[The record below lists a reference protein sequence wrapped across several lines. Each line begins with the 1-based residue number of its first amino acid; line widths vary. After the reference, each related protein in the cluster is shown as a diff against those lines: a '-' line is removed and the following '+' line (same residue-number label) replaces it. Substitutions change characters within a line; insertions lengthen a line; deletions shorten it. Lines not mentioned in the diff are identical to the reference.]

1 MARVNAGKISTPTV
15 GNVPGA
21 QWRVIDDVRPLAT
34 AADRPGYTADP
45 QLVEAFQRDGVVVVP
60 GAFADWVEPLRA
72 GLQRNLD
79 HPDDYA
85 FPCDSTGADEPGRFF
100 DSYCNWQRVGEYLAF
115 VLSSSA
121 AAMAAAFMGSTTA
134 QFFHDHA
141 FSKESG
147 TQKATPWHHDLP
159 YYCVEGSQ
167 TASIYVSLDD
177 VGEDTVVRF
186 AKGTHRTGHLYYPRA
201 FSSGAEYTSDDQN
214 LRSVPTAAELRDDHD
229 ILAVPLEPGDA
240 VVFDFRTLHGTTD
253 APITTRR
260 RAFSTRWL
268 GDDAVYCERPGE
280 TSPPLVDLN
289 VEPGERLR
297 TDWFPILWP
306 PTP

>member
-1 MARVNAGKISTPTV
+1 MTV
-15 GNVPGA
+15 GNVEGA
-21 QWRVIDDVRPLAT
+21 SWRVLDDARPIAAT
-34 AADRPGYTADP
+34 IDRPAHVADP
-45 QLVEAFQRDGVVVVP
+45 SLVDAFQRDGVVVVP
-60 GAFADWVEPLRA
+60 GAFDDWVEPLRA

-79 HPDDYA
+79 DPGAYA
-85 FPCDSTGADEPGRFF
+85 FPCDSTGVDEPGRFF

-115 VLSSSA
+115 VMSSPA
-121 AAMAAAFMGSTTA
+121 ASMAAAFMQSSTA
-134 QFFHDHA
+134 QLFHDHA
-141 FSKESG
+141 FSKEVG

-167 TASIYVSLDD
+167 TVSIYVSLDD
-177 VGEDTVVRF
+177 VGTDTVVRF

-201 FSSGAEYTSDDQN
+201 FSSGADYTSADQT
-214 LRSVPTAAELRDDHD
+214 LRSVPSADELSADHE
-229 ILAVPLEPGDA
+229 ILAVPLKAGDA
-240 VVFDFRTLHGTTD
+240 VLFDFRTLHGTTD

-297 TDWFPILWP
+297 TDWFPVLWP
-306 PTP
+306 G